1 MRQMGPGKKEL
12 KKTAAKGGTKRKKKA
27 GASWDYDK
35 SIVLPKSPLM
45 ERLCDIIE
53 PMKEVID
60 F

>member
-1 MRQMGPGKKEL
+1 MGPGKKEL